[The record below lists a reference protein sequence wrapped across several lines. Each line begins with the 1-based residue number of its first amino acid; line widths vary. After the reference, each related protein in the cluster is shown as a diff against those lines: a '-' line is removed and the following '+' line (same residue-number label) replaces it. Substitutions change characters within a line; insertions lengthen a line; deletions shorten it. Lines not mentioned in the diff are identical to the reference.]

1 MSKSTI
7 FNPGD
12 KVRIKDRSSRK
23 FPTGYPLAGAEGTV
37 MAAFYPWQLVFLDVD
52 GYVPVKIE
60 KSPTPLGLGDS
71 FLLRQE
77 DLELIL
83 G

>member
-1 MSKSTI
+1 MNENKK

-12 KVRIKDRSSRK
+12 KVRIKDREDRK

-37 MAAFYPWQLVFLDVD
+37 MAAFYPWQLVFLDID

-60 KSPTPLGLGDS
+60 KSDTPLGLGDS
-71 FLLRQE
+71 YLFRAD
-77 DLELIL
+77 DLELM
-83 G
+83 